1 MDSDNYTNQLNSIK
15 KFLSENNAKL
25 ISHYYVDSQI
35 QKITEDTGGC
45 VADSLQMA
53 KFGTQQKEQNLII
66 AGVKFMG
73 ETAKILNPEKNIF
86 VLDKDA
92 TCSLDESCSYKSFK
106 EYCGKYPDR
115 EVVVYANT
123 SAKVKAIA
131 DWVVTSSIAIPV
143 IESLVKSGKKIIW
156 APDKY
161 LGSYIQDQTGIDMKI
176 WDGSC
181 VVHEEYK
188 TIELKKLINKLD
200 DCEVLVHPES
210 PRSIIQLADVVGST
224 TKLINASKSSKSKN
238 IIVATEKGI
247 FYQMKKLSP
256 EKNFYEAP
264 TEGEGATCKSCG
276 RCPWMNLNTL
286 DKIKNIF
293 RTQNEITLDSETI
306 IAAKKSINR
315 MIDFEDKF
323 FSKNQRAS

>member
-1 MDSDNYTNQLNSIK
+1 MNSIK

-73 ETAKILNPEKNIF
+73 ETAKILNPENIC

-92 TCSLDESCSYKSFK
+92 TCSLDESCSYASFK
-106 EYCGKYPDR
+106 DYCDEYPDR

-188 TIELKKLINKLD
+188 TLELKKLINKLD

-256 EKNFYEAP
+256 DKNFYEAP
-264 TEGEGATCKSCG
+264 TKGRATYRKSCG

-293 RTQNEITLDSETI
+293 SAQNEITLDSETI
-306 IAAKKSINR
+306 MAAKKSINR
-315 MIDFEDKF
+315 MIDFEDQY